1 MRFGSS
7 AVFFIFIFLFLASIP
22 SCGRK
27 PASLEAVDYID
38 RRTNVP
44 LVDPVTRD
52 LAQIRERGSITVVA
66 PYNSTTY
73 FLYQG
78 EPLGYEY
85 ELLAAFAK
93 DLGVA
98 LKIVVVTD
106 PKSLLPALNEGEGD
120 IAAARLIPN
129 PDNQAVAA
137 FTDALYHTDPVLV
150 QQDEPP
156 SEAGEGT
163 EKVIEPGPA
172 NPTPELDLQ
181 ARLITK

>member
-1 MRFGSS
+1 MRFRPS
-7 AVFFIFIFLFLASIP
+7 AVLFVFIIVFLALTP

-27 PASLEAVDYID
+27 PASLEAVDHID

-44 LVDPVTRD
+44 MVEPISRD

-73 FLYQG
+73 FIYQG

-106 PKSLLPALNEGEGD
+106 PKSLIPALNEGEGD
-120 IAAARLIPN
+120 IAAARLIST
-129 PDNQAVAA
+129 PDNQALAA
-137 FTDALYHTDPVLV
+137 FTDALYHTDPVL
-150 QQDEPP
+150 
-156 SEAGEGT
+156 
-163 EKVIEPGPA
+163 
-172 NPTPELDLQ
+172 
-181 ARLITK
+181 

>member
-7 AVFFIFIFLFLASIP
+7 AVVFIFIFVFLALIP

-44 LVDPVTRD
+44 MVEPVARD

-73 FLYQG
+73 FIYQG

-85 ELLAAFAK
+85 ELLEAFAK

-98 LKIVVVTD
+98 LKIVVVND
-106 PKSLLPALNEGEGD
+106 PKSLIPALNEGEGD
-120 IAAARLIPN
+120 IAAARLIPD
-129 PDNQAVAA
+129 PDNQASAA
-137 FTDALYHTDPVLV
+137 FTAALYHTDPVLV
-150 QQDEPP
+150 QQGEPP
-156 SEAGEGT
+156 SEAGDRKST
-163 EKVIEPGPA
+163 
-172 NPTPELDLQ
+172 
-181 ARLITK
+181 R

>member
-1 MRFGSS
+1 MRLRPR
-7 AVFFIFIFLFLASIP
+7 AVLYIFICLFLASIL

-44 LVDPVTRD
+44 MVEPVSRD

-73 FLYQG
+73 FIYQG

-98 LKIVVVTD
+98 LR
-106 PKSLLPALNEGEGD
+106 S
-120 IAAARLIPN
+120 
-129 PDNQAVAA
+129 
-137 FTDALYHTDPVLV
+137 
-150 QQDEPP
+150 
-156 SEAGEGT
+156 S
-163 EKVIEPGPA
+163 
-172 NPTPELDLQ
+172 
-181 ARLITK
+181 